1 MAFAIEP
8 VAKPLH
14 ILFMKTFSITS
25 RWCTVALTVLAVTF
39 ILLPEP
45 VQAKIFDPKTF
56 TLKNGMQVVVI
67 SNHRAPVVRQM
78 VWYKVGS
85 ADEAAGESGIA
96 HLLEHLMFK
105 GTKTTES
112 GEFSKKIARN
122 GGQENAFTS
131 YDYTA
136 YFQTI
141 ARDRLEMVMKYE
153 ANRMTN
159 LIITADQV
167 VPERDVVL
175 EERRSRVDNN
185 PGAQLGEQV
194 NATLYTNYPYR
205 RPIIGWEHEI
215 KALDV
220 QRIQAFY
227 KKYYAPNNA
236 VLIVEGDVTVDELK
250 PLAEKYYGAIPRG
263 PEIVRER
270 TEEPP
275 ARANKTVVLEHE
287 RVSQARWGRTYLAP
301 SQSYGAG
308 EHRWALQILTEILGG
323 GASSRLY
330 KRLVLDDKIAQSAGS
345 YYSPDSLGPGT
356 FYFYVSP
363 NPDADLAKID
373 PAIDDELSR
382 FIAEGV
388 SKQEVDEAIER
399 LVNHAVFARDDF
411 GMAARAFGVALTSGG
426 SIEEVESWP
435 ERIAEVTPD
444 DVLAAARHVFQ
455 GTYHVTSELLP
466 KPQS

>member
-1 MAFAIEP
+1 MSFLIDPSLKRRHIQGMTKHFHNAFSAAIA
-8 VAKPLH
+8 VVVV
-14 ILFMKTFSITS
+14 F
-25 RWCTVALTVLAVTF
+25 AVT
-39 ILLPEP
+39 LASTVTAE
-45 VQAKIFDPKTF
+45 AKIFDPETF

-67 SNHRAPVVRQM
+67 SNSRAPVVRQM

-85 ADEAAGESGIA
+85 ADEGAGESGIA

-159 LIITADQV
+159 LVITADEV

-185 PGAQLGEQV
+185 PRAQLGEQV
-194 NATLYTNYPYR
+194 NATLFTNYPYR

-215 KALDV
+215 AALDLD
-220 QRIQAFY
+220 RILAFY
-227 KKYYAPNNA
+227 RKYYAPNNA
-236 VLIVEGDVTVDELK
+236 VLIVEGDVTVEQIK
-250 PLAEKYYGAIPRG
+250 PLAEKYYGVIPRG
-263 PEIVRER
+263 PDIKRER
-270 TEEPP
+270 TIEPP
-275 ARANKTVVLEHE
+275 ARANKRVELKHE
-287 RVSQARWGRTYLAP
+287 RVTQERWNRSYLAP
-301 SQSYGAG
+301 SYSYGEG
-308 EHRWALQILTEILGG
+308 QHRYALQILTEILGG
-323 GASSRLY
+323 GASSRLH
-330 KRLVLDDKIAQSAGS
+330 KRLVLDDKIALSAGS
-345 YYSPDSLGPGT
+345 FYSPDALGPAT
-356 FYFYVSP
+356 FFFYVSP
-363 NPDADLAKID
+363 KPGTDMSKID
-373 PAIDDELSR
+373 PAVDEELAR
-382 FIAEGV
+382 LINQGV
-388 SKQEVDEAIER
+388 TKKEVDDAIER
-399 LVNHAVFARDDF
+399 LQNHAAFARDNF
-411 GMAARAFGVALTSGG
+411 GTAARVFGVALTSGG

-435 ERIAEVTPD
+435 ARIGEVTPEA
-444 DVLAAARHVFQ
+444 VIEAAKHVFE
-455 GTYHVTSELLP
+455 GAFHVTSELLP

>member
-1 MAFAIEP
+1 MMKIPSKAFWAP
-8 VAKPLH
+8 TLTGLVVAV
-14 ILFMKTFSITS
+14 S
-25 RWCTVALTVLAVTF
+25 LAVSS
-39 ILLPEP
+39 IAE
-45 VQAKIFDPKTF
+45 AKIFDPETF

-67 SNHRAPVVRQM
+67 SNQRAPVVRQM

-85 ADEAAGESGIA
+85 ADEGEGESGIA

-122 GGQENAFTS
+122 GGRENAFTS

-141 ARDRLEMVMKYE
+141 AKDRLEMVMKYE

-159 LIITADQV
+159 LVITADEV

-194 NATLYTNYPYR
+194 NATLFTNYPYR

-215 KALDV
+215 AALDLD
-220 QRIQAFY
+220 RILAFY
-227 KKYYAPNNA
+227 KKHYAPNNA

-250 PLAEKYYGAIPRG
+250 PLAEKYYGTIPRG
-263 PEIVRER
+263 PDIKRER
-270 TEEPP
+270 TIEPP
-275 ARANKTVVLEHE
+275 ARANKRVALEHE
-287 RVSQARWGRTYLAP
+287 RVTQERWNRSYLAP
-301 SQSYGAG
+301 SYSYGEG
-308 EHRWALQILTEILGG
+308 QHRYALQILTELLGG
-323 GASSRLY
+323 GASSRLH
-330 KRLVLDDKIAQSAGS
+330 KRLVLDDKIALSAGS
-345 YYSPDSLGPGT
+345 YYSPDALGPAT

-363 NPDADLAKID
+363 KPGTDMSKID
-373 PAIDDELSR
+373 PAIDEELAR
-382 FIAEGV
+382 LIQEGV
-388 SKQEVDEAIER
+388 TKQEVDDAIDR
-399 LVNHAVFARDDF
+399 LQNHAAFARDDF
-411 GMAARAFGVALTSGG
+411 GMAARVFGVALTSGG
-426 SIEEVESWP
+426 SIDEVESWP
-435 ERIAEVTPD
+435 ARIGEVTPEA
-444 DVLAAARHVFQ
+444 VIAAAKHVFE
-455 GTYHVTSELLP
+455 GTFHVTSELLP

>member
-1 MAFAIEP
+1 MMKFCSSSVRIALASI
-8 VAKPLH
+8 A
-14 ILFMKTFSITS
+14 LFG
-25 RWCTVALTVLAVTF
+25 AAA
-39 ILLPEP
+39 LLPAAAH
-45 VQAKIFDPKTF
+45 AKIFDPQTF
-56 TLKNGMQVVVI
+56 TLNNGMQVVLI

-159 LIITADQV
+159 LSITAEQV

-194 NATLYTNYPYR
+194 NATLFTNYPYR

-215 KALDV
+215 AALDLE
-220 QRIQAFY
+220 RIKAFY
-227 KKYYAPNNA
+227 RKHYAPNNA
-236 VLIVEGDVTVDELK
+236 VLIVEGDVTLEELK
-250 PLAEKYYGAIPRG
+250 PLAEKYYGVIPRG
-263 PEIVRER
+263 PDITRER
-270 TEEPP
+270 TVEPP
-275 ARANKTVVLEHE
+275 ARANKRVVLEHE
-287 RVSQARWGRTYLAP
+287 RVSQARWNRSYLAP
-301 SQSYGAG
+301 SYSYGDG

-345 YYSPDSLGPGT
+345 YYSPDALGPAT

-363 NPDADLAKID
+363 NPDADLSAID
-373 PAIDDELSR
+373 PAVDDELAR
-382 FIAEGV
+382 LMTEGV
-388 SKQEVDEAIER
+388 TKQEVDEAIER
-399 LVNHAVFARDDF
+399 LLNHAAFARDDF
-411 GMAARAFGVALTSGG
+411 GMAARVFGVALTSGG
-426 SIEEVESWP
+426 SIEEVEGWP
-435 ERIAEVTPD
+435 NKISAVTPA
-444 DVLAAARHVFQ
+444 DVLAAAGHVFD

>member
-1 MAFAIEP
+1 MKISSKAFWAPMAAGLLL
-8 VAKPLH
+8 AA
-14 ILFMKTFSITS
+14 T
-25 RWCTVALTVLAVTF
+25 LAVST
-39 ILLPEP
+39 IAE
-45 VQAKIFDPKTF
+45 AKIFDPKTF

-67 SNHRAPVVRQM
+67 SNNRAPVVRQM

-85 ADEAAGESGIA
+85 ADEGEGESGIA

-141 ARDRLEMVMKYE
+141 AKDRLEMVMKYE

-159 LIITADQV
+159 LVITADEV

-194 NATLYTNYPYR
+194 NATLFTNYPYR

-215 KALDV
+215 AALDLD
-220 QRIQAFY
+220 RILAFY

-236 VLIVEGDVTVDELK
+236 ILIVEGDVTVDELK

-263 PEIVRER
+263 PDIKRER
-270 TEEPP
+270 TIEPP
-275 ARANKTVVLEHE
+275 ARANKRVALEHE
-287 RVSQARWGRTYLAP
+287 RVTQERWNRSYLAP
-301 SQSYGAG
+301 SYSYGEG
-308 EHRWALQILTEILGG
+308 QHRYALQILTELLGG
-323 GASSRLY
+323 GASSRLH
-330 KRLVLDDKIAQSAGS
+330 KRLILDDKIALSAGS
-345 YYSPDSLGPGT
+345 YYSPDALGPAT

-363 NPDADLAKID
+363 KPGTDMTKID
-373 PAIDDELSR
+373 PAVDEELAR
-382 FIAEGV
+382 LIQEGV
-388 SKQEVDEAIER
+388 TKKEVDDAIDR
-399 LVNHAVFARDDF
+399 LQNHAAFARDNF
-411 GMAARAFGVALTSGG
+411 GTASRVFGSALTSG
-426 SIEEVESWP
+426 STVEFVEGWLD
-435 ERIAEVTPD
+435 RIGAVD
-444 DVLAAARHVFQ
+444 AAAVKAAGEYVLK
-455 GTYHVTSELLP
+455 GTHHVTAELLN

>member
-1 MAFAIEP
+1 MTKYFPKAVIAALALFA
-8 VAKPLH
+8 
-14 ILFMKTFSITS
+14 
-25 RWCTVALTVLAVTF
+25 VLAVTSVA
-39 ILLPEP
+39 E
-45 VQAKIFDPKTF
+45 AKIFDPKTF

-85 ADEAAGESGIA
+85 ADEGAGESGIA

-122 GGQENAFTS
+122 GGRENAFTS

-141 ARDRLEMVMKYE
+141 AKDRLEMVMKYE

-159 LIITADQV
+159 LVITADEV

-185 PGAQLGEQV
+185 PRSQLGEQV
-194 NATLYTNYPYR
+194 NATLFTNYPYR

-215 KALDV
+215 AALDLD
-220 QRIQAFY
+220 RILAFY
-227 KKYYAPNNA
+227 RKYYTPNNA

-263 PEIVRER
+263 PDIKRDR
-270 TEEPP
+270 TVEPP
-275 ARANKTVVLEHE
+275 ARANKRIVLEHE
-287 RVSQARWGRTYLAP
+287 RVTETRWNRSYLAP
-301 SQSYGAG
+301 SYSYGEG
-308 EHRWALQILTEILGG
+308 QHRYALQILTELMGG

-330 KRLVLDDKIAQSAGS
+330 KRLVLDDKIALSAGS
-345 YYSPDSLGPGT
+345 FYSPDALGPAT

-363 NPDADLAKID
+363 KPDADMSKID
-373 PAIDDELSR
+373 PAVDAELAR
-382 FIAEGV
+382 LINEGV
-388 SKQEVDEAIER
+388 TKKEVDDAIER
-399 LVNHAVFARDDF
+399 LRNHAAFARDNF
-411 GMAARAFGVALTSGG
+411 GTGARVFGVALTSGG
-426 SIEEVESWP
+426 SIDEVESWP
-435 ERIAEVTPD
+435 ARIGEVTPA
-444 DVLAAARHVFQ
+444 DVVAAAKHVFE
-455 GTYHVTSELLP
+455 GSYHVTSELLP